1 MSEKKMDWRNA
12 PLAGAGEG
20 PDAIQM
26 SPRQK
31 EERKVG
37 LAQRTAIEGITQGV
51 FGIPAFAGDVLF
63 GAAPSLLTQAFGG
76 EPYTGSRLTPFSSSV
91 RYAGESLADLL
102 GKPKPETEAEKTA
115 VRYGTTGIAAL
126 GGAGVATL
134 ASRLLPR
141 VVSAPPVSG
150 DLLRPNVIAP
160 AERSRVAAAELGAA
174 PTAQTGASLGG
185 ELGGDIGVLAAGDDA
200 DQKRSAAFRTGGSI
214 LGTFLGGSTAG
225 VSSAAGSTAS
235 QPFTAPGRDISVGS
249 LLRNMATN
257 PDQAILNLQ
266 RSRANVPGV
275 QPLTADSARDIGL
288 AGFETGVRSS
298 ADMTNL
304 IAAQRLANA
313 RVLRQEMDRLARTSD
328 PAERDAVIKKMQ
340 DIRSEMTRPMRE
352 QALASMDANISPEL
366 AQRGISLSIDDVLK
380 KIKSSE
386 RGAGEGAGAVINWTR
401 GRLNDEILGKDV
413 EGNFFKR
420 LYEIRKDLREKTLAS
435 TTEEQTRVFK
445 SGAPVAEDIIRAI
458 DDILDS
464 AAGGNKSWQSYL
476 ENFAESSRR
485 QERIGLLQDIQQRSI
500 GTTADIESGRFMLSA
515 PAMTRIIRSRQ
526 SEINDTLTS
535 VQQKRLNNILL
546 DLQQGSAPSAPGAR
560 PPTSGTI
567 KNITMANLIGRT
579 LGGQASNS
587 AALRTLIKPLE
598 WLTNVPE
605 EKAQELLV
613 QAMIDPKLAA
623 LLMQKADPKN
633 VTTFS
638 DSLRESA
645 RGSIYATPRSGLLGQ
660 GE

>member
-1 MSEKKMDWRNA
+1 MNWRDA
-12 PLAGAGEG
+12 PLAGGGEG
-20 PDAIQM
+20 PDAVQR
-26 SPRQK
+26 SPEQQK
-31 EERKVG
+31 RRAIE
-37 LAQRTAIEGITQGV
+37 LAQRTAIQGITQGV

-63 GAAPSLLTQAFGG
+63 GAAPSLLTQALGG
-76 EPYTGSRLTPFSSSV
+76 EPYTGDRLTPFSSSV

-102 GKPKPETEAEKTA
+102 GKPRPETEAEKAA
-115 VRYGTTGIAAL
+115 VRYGTTGISAL
-126 GGAGVATL
+126 GGAGLAT
-134 ASRLLPR
+134 ATSRLLPKA
-141 VVSAPPVSG
+141 VSAPPVSG
-150 DLLRPNVIAP
+150 NLLRPNVMAP

-174 PTAQTGASLGG
+174 PAAQTGAAVGG
-185 ELGGDIGVLAAGDDA
+185 ELGADVGELAAGDDA
-200 DQKRSAAFRTGGSI
+200 SAKRSAAFRTGGSL
-214 LGTFLGGSTAG
+214 LGTVLGGSTSG

-235 QPFTAPGRDISVGS
+235 QPFTVPGREISVGS
-249 LLRNMATN
+249 LLRNMAAN
-257 PDQAILNLQ
+257 PDQAIFNLE

-275 QPLTADSARDIGL
+275 QPLTADSAKDIGL
-288 AGFETGVRSS
+288 AGFETGVRSG

-304 IAAQRLANA
+304 IAAQRLANS

-328 PAERDAVIKKMQ
+328 PAERDAVIAKMQ
-340 DIRSEMTRPMRE
+340 AIRSEMTKPMRE
-352 QALASMDANISPEL
+352 QAFASMDANISPEL
-366 AQRGISLSIDDVLK
+366 AQRGIALSVDDVLK
-380 KIKSSE
+380 KINSSE

-401 GRLNDEILGKDV
+401 GRLKDQILGPNV
-413 EGNFFKR
+413 EGNFFRR
-420 LYEIRKDLREKTLAS
+420 LYEIRKDLREKTLAP
-435 TTEEQTRVFK
+435 TTDEQTRAFK
-445 SGAPVAEDIIRAI
+445 SGAPVAEDIIRTI

-476 ENFAESSRR
+476 ENFAASSRR

-515 PAMTRIIRSRQ
+515 PAMTRAIRNRQ
-526 SEINDTLTS
+526 SEINETLTS

-546 DLQQGSAPSAPGAR
+546 DLQQGSAPTAPGAR
-560 PPTSGTI
+560 PPTSGTV

-579 LGGQASNS
+579 LGGQASDS

-613 QAMIDPKLAA
+613 KAMIDPKLAA

-633 VTTFS
+633 VATFS
-638 DSLRESA
+638 DSLRDSA
-645 RGSIYATPRSGLLGQ
+645 RGSIYAAPRSGLLGQ